1 MKSGQKIWV
10 GPSPPSFGQNPKEQ
24 LLFCEAF
31 PKVTNQ
37 KTRASCRS
45 RVCKDTW
52 ALELYQRYSWGGEL
66 LPCYVSLSPAGIW
79 SHVLKHELSIGG
91 RGKIKVTKHM
101 EIDVRRGFLY
111 LDFHMF
117 HDKAKKNTACKL
129 MRVRVWV
136 KFRWLCGWVCGQ
148 RKVKK
153 HKDFHL
159 GGFTKVS

>member
-1 MKSGQKIWV
+1 MWGHEWREGKAFLEVWKVFIENLFQLRLQTKRLVRPV
-10 GPSPPSFGQNPKEQ
+10 GHVFVEIH
-24 LLFCEAF
+24 
-31 PKVTNQ
+31 
-37 KTRASCRS
+37 
-45 RVCKDTW
+45 
-52 ALELYQRYSWGGEL
+52 ELYQGYAWGGEL

-79 SHVLKHELSIGG
+79 SHVVEHELSIGG

-129 MRVRVWV
+129 ICVEVWV
-136 KFRWLCGWVCGQ
+136 KLRWLCGWACACSQ

-153 HKDFHL
+153 HKELHL
-159 GGFTKVS
+159 GGFTKVA